1 MTICG
6 GYFSNSFF
14 NVQPEEHI
22 GAEQQQHLVN
32 DMLHLGFVSRGTFE
46 ERKQQHI
53 EWTQQSQYNNTFAH
67 VQYHR
72 VMFMGKIYFI
82 HQTQYY
88 NHNYQDH
95 RSPGYTKIHIKD
107 NETGESLG
115 TYIMDTKEYI
125 KDLQSLEIVERAS

>member
-6 GYFSNSFF
+6 GNFSNSFV
-14 NVQPEEHI
+14 NVQPK
-22 GAEQQQHLVN
+22 EQVIILQQHLVS
-32 DMLHLGFVSRGTFE
+32 DMLHFGFASRGTFE

-72 VMFMGKIYFI
+72 VMFMGNLYFI

-88 NHNYQDH
+88 NHNYEDH
-95 RSPGYTKIHIKD
+95 RSPGYTKIYIED
-107 NETGESLG
+107 ANENKLG

-125 KDLQSLEIVERAS
+125 KDLQSLEIKERAS

>member
-1 MTICG
+1 MTISG
-6 GYFSNSFF
+6 GNFSDSFI
-14 NVQPEEHI
+14 NKQPKEQI
-22 GAEQQQHLVN
+22 GTQQQQDLIN
-32 DMLHLGFVSRGTFE
+32 NMLHFGFVSRGTFE

-53 EWTQQSQYNNTFAH
+53 EWTQQNQYNNTFAH

-72 VMFMGKIYFI
+72 VMFMGELYFI

-95 RSPGYTKIHIKD
+95 RSPGYTKIYMED
-107 NETGESLG
+107 ANENKLG

>member
-1 MTICG
+1 MTISG
-6 GYFSNSFF
+6 GNFSNSFV
-14 NVQPEEHI
+14 NVQPKEQV
-22 GAEQQQHLVN
+22 GTEQQQDLVN
-32 DMLHLGFVSRGTFE
+32 NILHLGFVSRGTFE

-53 EWTQQSQYNNTFAH
+53 EWTQQNQYNNTFAH

-88 NHNYQDH
+88 NHNYQNH
-95 RSPGYTKIHIKD
+95 RSPGYTKIYIED
-107 NETGESLG
+107 ANENKLG

-125 KDLQSLEIVERAS
+125 KDLQSLEIKERAS

>member
-1 MTICG
+1 MTIYG
-6 GYFSNSFF
+6 GYFSNSFTH
-14 NVQPEEHI
+14 VQPKESV
-22 GAEQQQHLVN
+22 GTQQQQDLIN
-32 DMLHLGFVSRGTFE
+32 DILHLGFVSRGTFE

-53 EWTQQSQYNNTFAH
+53 EWTQQNQYNNTFAH
-67 VQYHR
+67 VQYHK
-72 VMFMGKIYFI
+72 VMFMGNLYFI

-95 RSPGYTKIHIKD
+95 RSPGYTKIYIED
-107 NETGESLG
+107 ANENKLG

>member
-14 NVQPEEHI
+14 NVQPK
-22 GAEQQQHLVN
+22 EQIIILQQHLVS

-67 VQYHR
+67 IQYHR
-72 VMFMGKIYFI
+72 VMFMGNLYFI

-88 NHNYQDH
+88 NHNYEDH
-95 RSPGYTKIHIKD
+95 RSPGYTKIYMEDANGNK
-107 NETGESLG
+107 LG

-125 KDLQSLEIVERAS
+125 KDLQSLEIMERAS